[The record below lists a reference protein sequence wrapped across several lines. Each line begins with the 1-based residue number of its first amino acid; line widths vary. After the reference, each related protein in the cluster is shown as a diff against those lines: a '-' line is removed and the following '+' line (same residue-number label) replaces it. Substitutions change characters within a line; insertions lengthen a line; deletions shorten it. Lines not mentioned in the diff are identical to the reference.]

1 MSIRLRVVTP
11 TRLVVDT
18 EVSEITAPG
27 SAGEMGVLPQHVTF
41 LGQLDVGVL
50 SYVTAGQKKRLVV
63 YGGYAEVVNDVI
75 TVLAD
80 DAEFP
85 DEIDAGEAKLEL
97 ARIGE
102 ELAAEKDSTE
112 RVGELLRAQQRAEVR
127 AATASA

>member
-1 MSIRLRVVTP
+1 
-11 TRLVVDT
+11 LVVDT